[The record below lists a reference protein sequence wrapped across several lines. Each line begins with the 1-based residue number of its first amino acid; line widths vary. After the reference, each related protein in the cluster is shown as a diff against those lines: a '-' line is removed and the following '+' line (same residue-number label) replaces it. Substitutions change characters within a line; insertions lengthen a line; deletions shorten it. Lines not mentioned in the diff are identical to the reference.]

1 MSGHEDFGSSPD
13 IARRGTKRSLLLAGG
28 RPFVRPRVSSGES
41 GNAKASCGLGRLV
54 RLRDGRGTPARDERR
69 RSPTPAQP
77 DARNPSVLLI
87 TTSDDC
93 QCTLDRC
100 LVAKQLVS
108 STGLG
113 RANLILKRA
122 AGVLIALVGVYLFV

>member
-1 MSGHEDFGSSPD
+1 M
-13 IARRGTKRSLLLAGG
+13 
-28 RPFVRPRVSSGES
+28 
-41 GNAKASCGLGRLV
+41 V